1 MTASSPQTATV
12 PLAEAWAEYHA
23 TLEEMR
29 REIEATP
36 RFQNTPQ
43 HRAKAYHTLME
54 MQAMAYN
61 FVVAPRMTQPRI
73 FRNGG
78 WQTDL
83 FTLGQN
89 GQDLVYGV
97 TFLDGRQTYRLT
109 GSMGDV
115 KVFLLQVLS
124 GVFGEPGVRNVSN
137 YDWVN
142 FDVKPDGRF
151 EVIIS
156 ADRHPGNWIK
166 LDPSLGY
173 QFLHVR
179 RSLTDWHG
187 SVGELALERISDL
200 PKDYY
205 DADEFDE
212 SAIAARIRRA
222 TLFVRY
228 LVQDFNINLYNMYFE
243 NAGGR
248 KNVLT
253 LLPGTVTSQ
262 VGSPSNNTAMAIF
275 ELARDDA
282 LVMEL
287 GEVPNGAYW
296 SFQLGDVWS
305 RSLDFS
311 NRMSSLNDR
320 EIHVDDDGKV
330 RVVVA
335 HEDPGIANWLDP
347 CGRVEGTVVFRNYR
361 STSAPVPASRVVK
374 VAELDAMLPRTTR
387 RISPEERRRIIEH
400 RRKGQRKIYGE

>member
-1 MTASSPQTATV
+1 MASKPLQTATAA
-12 PLAEAWAEYHA
+12 LTEAWAEYHG

-29 REIEATP
+29 LLIESTP
-36 RFQNTPQ
+36 RFQDTPQ

-61 FVVAPRMTQPRI
+61 FVIAPRMSHPRI
-73 FRNGG
+73 YRNCG
-78 WQTDL
+78 WQTDQ

-97 TFLDGRQTYRLT
+97 FFVDGRQTYRLS
-109 GSMGDV
+109 GAMGDV

-137 YDWVN
+137 HDWAN
-142 FDVKPDGRF
+142 FKIAQDGRF
-151 EVIIS
+151 EVMIS
-156 ADRHPGNWIK
+156 ATEHPGNWIK

-173 QFLHVR
+173 QFLHIR
-179 RSLTDWHG
+179 RSLTDWNG
-187 SVGELALERISDL
+187 TVGELQLERTSEIAENH
-200 PKDYY
+200 Y

-212 SAIAARIRRA
+212 SAMAARIRRA

-228 LVQDFNINLYNMYFE
+228 LVKDFNLNLYDMYLG
-243 NAGGR
+243 NAGKR

-275 ELARDDA
+275 ELAPDEA
-282 LVMEL
+282 LVLEL
-287 GEVPNGAYW
+287 DEVPNGAYW

-305 RSLDFS
+305 RSLDFA
-311 NRMSSLNDR
+311 NRMSTLNDR
-320 EIHVDDDGKV
+320 EIQVDDDGKV
-330 RVVVA
+330 RVVVT
-335 HEDPGIANWLDP
+335 HTDPGIANWLDP

-361 STSAPVPASRVVK
+361 SRSAPVPASRVVK
-374 VAELDAMLPRTTR
+374 VKELATVLPKTTR
-387 RISPEERRRIIEH
+387 RITREERQRIIEK
-400 RRKGQRKIYGE
+400 RRAGQRKIYGE

>member
-1 MTASSPQTATV
+1 TECAAQSTSEEVCMAPKPLQTATAA
-12 PLAEAWAEYHA
+12 LTGAWAEYHA

-29 REIEATP
+29 LLIESTP
-36 RFQNTPQ
+36 RFQDTPQ

-61 FVVAPRMTQPRI
+61 FVIAPRMTHPRI
-73 FRNGG
+73 YRNCG
-78 WQTDL
+78 WQTDQ

-97 TFLDGRQTYRLT
+97 FFVDGRQTYRLS
-109 GSMGDV
+109 GSMGDI

-137 YDWVN
+137 YDWAN
-142 FDVKPDGRF
+142 FEIGKDGRF
-151 EVIIS
+151 EVVIS
-156 ADRHPGNWIK
+156 AQQHSGNWIN
-166 LDPSLGY
+166 LDPALGY
-173 QFLHVR
+173 QFLHIR

-187 SVGELALERISDL
+187 TVGELHLERTSEI
-200 PKDYY
+200 PENHY

-228 LVQDFNINLYNMYFE
+228 LVKDFNINLYDMYLG

-275 ELARDDA
+275 ELA
-282 LVMEL
+282 
-287 GEVPNGAYW
+287 
-296 SFQLGDVWS
+296 Q
-305 RSLDFS
+305 
-311 NRMSSLNDR
+311 
-320 EIHVDDDGKV
+320 
-330 RVVVA
+330 
-335 HEDPGIANWLDP
+335 
-347 CGRVEGTVVFRNYR
+347 
-361 STSAPVPASRVVK
+361 
-374 VAELDAMLPRTTR
+374 
-387 RISPEERRRIIEH
+387 
-400 RRKGQRKIYGE
+400 

>member
-1 MTASSPQTATV
+1 
-12 PLAEAWAEYHA
+12 
-23 TLEEMR
+23 
-29 REIEATP
+29 
-36 RFQNTPQ
+36 
-43 HRAKAYHTLME
+43 
-54 MQAMAYN
+54 
-61 FVVAPRMTQPRI
+61 MTQPRI
-73 FRNGG
+73 FRNTG

-156 ADRHPGNWIK
+156 ADPHPGNWIK

-173 QFLHVR
+173 QFLHIR

-187 SVGELALERISDL
+187 SVGDLALERISEL

-228 LVQDFNINLYNMYFE
+228 LVLDFNISLYNMYAD

-275 ELARDDA
+275 ELARDEA

-287 GEVPNGAYW
+287 DEVPNGAYW

-320 EIHVDDDGKV
+320 EIHVDGDGKV

-361 STSAPVPASRVVK
+361 STSAPVPASQLVK
-374 VAELDAMLPRTTR
+374 VAELNAMLPRTTR